1 MRERPGGSPTV
12 DTAIPA
18 EPARRASRGPRA
30 KPLDAPATQR
40 ADRCRANRTSRVR
53 RCGATRWAC
62 RRSSVLGDTSVTG
75 VGAWQRQ
82 PARTGRGRRGPVGGR
97 RRRRPVPRLSHET
110 AGPRSAATDGLVR
123 SCTAW
128 RRRGRGTALLAQ
140 CRTSLSK
147 ITTMPRLALTS
158 DHLTASGWLPP
169 ARRAAKN
176 PNHFVPGRIAH
187 NSGTAVGDPRS
198 RRAVPR
204 AGAPLRA
211 LPSLDHPAPAR
222 AGGCHPG
229 LNRGRG
235 CSRCSCPRWRKSSP
249 SASRCKPSGRRNPRR
264 STHRKALAPEHRPF
278 TRTSG
283 PAFRDGQAAGHH
295 DGGVQDGRT
304 TISPL
309 AQPLHRAGT
318 AAPPT
323 TVEPAHAAVPA
334 RCCR

>member
-1 MRERPGGSPTV
+1 MSTLG
-12 DTAIPA
+12 
-18 EPARRASRGPRA
+18 AS
-30 KPLDAPATQR
+30 
-40 ADRCRANRTSRVR
+40 
-53 RCGATRWAC
+53 
-62 RRSSVLGDTSVTG
+62 
-75 VGAWQRQ
+75 
-82 PARTGRGRRGPVGGR
+82 
-97 RRRRPVPRLSHET
+97 
-110 AGPRSAATDGLVR
+110 
-123 SCTAW
+123 
-128 RRRGRGTALLAQ
+128 AQ

-158 DHLTASGWLPP
+158 DHRTALDRLPP

-187 NSGTAVGDPRS
+187 NSGTAVGDPRP

-204 AGAPLRA
+204 AGAPLRV

-229 LNRGRG
+229 LNRGRRAPG
-235 CSRCSCPRWRKSSP
+235 ARAQGGGSQA

-283 PAFRDGQAAGHH
+283 PAFRHGQAAGHH

-309 AQPLHRAGT
+309 AQPLHGACT